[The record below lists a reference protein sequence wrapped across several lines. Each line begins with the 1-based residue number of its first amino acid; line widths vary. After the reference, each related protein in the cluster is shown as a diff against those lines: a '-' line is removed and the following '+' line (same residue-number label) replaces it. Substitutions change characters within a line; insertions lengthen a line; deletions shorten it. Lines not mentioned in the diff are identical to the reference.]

1 MKIKTVLLIILLP
14 ILSRLYNSSYK
25 FGIKEFNQSCSVKG
39 KRGTLYWLC
48 PLTTVEGL
56 SAGILCRYWDFFQ
69 VKLTLFF

>member
-39 KRGTLYWLC
+39 KRGTLYWLY